1 MDPAGECLRGRGGR
15 GRASMPERRAA
26 LQAQRWI
33 ARRARAA
40 DPGRVDRQRTDKPV
54 RRPEHRRTSRAD
66 AGGACIAVP
75 LRADGERTF
84 LRQSVQ
90 PHRLE
95 VGSVDA
101 RQQLGEDSSVVAD
114 TVAAFVIERLMEW
127 GIFQIYNYP
136 GEGIDGIT
144 AALC

>member
-26 LQAQRWI
+26 LQAQRGI

-40 DPGRVDRQRTDKPV
+40 DPGRVRRSRTDKPA
-54 RRPEHRRTSRAD
+54 RRPEHRHTSRAD
-66 AGGACIAVP
+66 AGGACIALP
-75 LRADGERTF
+75 LRADRERTF

-95 VGSVDA
+95 VGSVAA
-101 RQQLGEDSSVVAD
+101 RQQLGEDSSAMAD
-114 TVAAFVIERLMEW
+114 TVAAFVIERLIEW
-127 GIFQIYNYP
+127 GVLQIYSYP
-136 GEGIDGIT
+136 GDGINGIT
-144 AALC
+144 ATLC